1 MSSFETSFVDSVRPH
16 TKIQRET
23 VSRSISS
30 FQAIARRAFT
40 ALSRKTLIKRSGV
53 GWGNVMR
60 GQMHYSDKDK
70 IYK

>member
-1 MSSFETSFVDSVRPH
+1 MSFHSNIDDKSDFDHVE
-16 TKIQRET
+16 
-23 VSRSISS
+23 
-30 FQAIARRAFT
+30 IARRAFT

-60 GQMHYSDKDK
+60 GQMHYSDKDE